1 MSKKRVIALVIS
13 IVVVIFDIYTVSL
26 GSQGPGDVEAVSGEL
41 TMIKGACDEDFD
53 IYVDSPVLIRKVEM
67 YQYVEDKDKED
78 VVTTDF
84 SDKHEPMQK
93 TDEGTLT
100 NPDFPDDVKSEI
112 FYGKVQ
118 IGDSG
123 LYLSDEI
130 LEKFS

>member
-1 MSKKRVIALVIS
+1 MVIS
-13 IVVVIFDIYTVSL
+13 IVVVIFGIYTVSL

-53 IYVDSPVLIRKVEM
+53 IYVDSPILIRKVEM

-100 NPDFPDDVKSEI
+100 NPKFSTVRCKSEI
-112 FYGKVQ
+112 ADCIYRMRYWKNLV
-118 IGDSG
+118 IRDIS
-123 LYLSDEI
+123 I
-130 LEKFS
+130 

>member
-1 MSKKRVIALVIS
+1 MEV
-13 IVVVIFDIYTVSL
+13 
-26 GSQGPGDVEAVSGEL
+26 VSGEL
-41 TMIKGACDEDFD
+41 TMIEGACDEDFD

-100 NPDFPDDVKSEI
+100 NPDF
-112 FYGKVQ
+112 Q
-118 IGDSG
+118 MM
-123 LYLSDEI
+123 
-130 LEKFS
+130 